1 LFYGEL
7 RFGKGIIGCSSLD
20 KEIYFT
26 IKPIDWLIIGGSN
39 PYMSTFE
46 DYLLFDSVSDSKD
59 IDTIS
64 DLSDSVLASG
74 EGNF

>member
-1 LFYGEL
+1 
-7 RFGKGIIGCSSLD
+7 
-20 KEIYFT
+20 
-26 IKPIDWLIIGGSN
+26 
-39 PYMSTFE
+39 MSTFE